1 MAYFAEFT
9 DTFGGEAN
17 YCWVKRAYIES
28 TESLASAIRKAR
40 AQFGL
45 TGIRGDITAK
55 YGDETHWK
63 PRGSCTILMVRYDD
77 TPVENRHDA
86 PVI

>member
-9 DTFGGEAN
+9 DTYAGEAN
-17 YCWVKRAYIES
+17 YCWVKLAYIES
-28 TESLASAIRKAR
+28 ANDLKTAMKKAR

-45 TGIRGDITAK
+45 TGIRGDIVAK

-63 PRGSCTILMVRYDD
+63 PRGSCTILMVRWNDCPAESRY
-77 TPVENRHDA
+77 DA